1 MAALSLVG
9 GAQVRSDDSSEE
21 QPMTLPPAEPREL
34 REGRSAVLATG
45 GILAD
50 ATEGVIRRCIVDTI
64 PSRVAP
70 VLADVLRTIPFPTF
84 ANEQE

>member
-1 MAALSLVG
+1 MVLLDEKGVLWTCLTSEDILRDFFATRVEGPVSSVG
-9 GAQVRSDDSSEE
+9 D
-21 QPMTLPPAEPREL
+21 
-34 REGRSAVLATG
+34 G

-50 ATEGVIRRCIVDTI
+50 ATEGLVRRCIVDTI
-64 PSRVAP
+64 SSRVAP